1 MTQSITASC
10 PIWEEAVTTKI
21 TFCRNDKEVKII
33 FPNVTMTPAR
43 NEIHGFPIV
52 FDMSPIIS
60 ELSPMPQGVLGT
72 VDVRAYWPHDNAST
86 ACFLKMK
93 GEVGYYGTTFCVHIK
108 DSNYPKM
115 KAFFCCQ
122 DTNVTWLDVGVLK
135 STLTFTLPDK
145 APAVAENPYLINYQG
160 KMQDI
165 QLLSDVIEIG
175 PIK

>member
-1 MTQSITASC
+1 MNLA
-10 PIWEEAVTTKI
+10 
-21 TFCRNDKEVKII
+21 RND
-33 FPNVTMTPAR
+33 FS
-43 NEIHGFPIV
+43 GFPIV

-60 ELSPMPQGVLGT
+60 EISPMPQGVLGT

-145 APAVAENPYLINYQG
+145 APAVAENPYLQYFDG
-160 KMQDI
+160 KWQDS
-165 QLLSDVIEIG
+165 QPLNQVIEIG